1 MRIYE
6 FKIIDRDHNGYL
18 IQVCDPN
25 NTSRLSKKHKQY
37 VVMDLEAWAA
47 RKGVDSKAASRALV
61 TGQTVKGTKNTY
73 RVGRY
78 RLDEDRDDI
87 IQTQQ
92 PAAAKPS
99 FLQRLSRNRS
109 EAAEQAW
116 LDRLPLGVNIGDGV
130 EAVVFE
136 HSSDPALIVKVERK
150 PTDPTSNAYYQYVR
164 AIQPLMSNNPYL
176 PRIYVADSFKTSKG
190 IRFAYTMERLYDAYE
205 AVPHIHPDLFA
216 SFANRIFITPID
228 LPTDHHSYSIW
239 TELVKVLSQA
249 VRRGDYS
256 NIRDRKLVQAFQLIV
271 RLNHTIYLHSGNFM
285 IRYTN
290 VGPQMV
296 VTDPVIS
303 SN

>member
-18 IQVCDPN
+18 IQVCDPK

-61 TGQTVKGTKNTY
+61 TGQTVKGAKNTY

-78 RLDEDRDDI
+78 RLDEDQDDI

-116 LDRLPLGVNIGDGV
+116 LDRLPLGADIGDGI
-130 EAVVFE
+130 EAVAFK
-136 HSSDPALIVKVERK
+136 HRSDPALIVKVERK
-150 PTDPTSNAYYQYVR
+150 PTDPATNAYYQYVR

-176 PRIYVADSFKTSKG
+176 PRIYVADSFKTEKG
-190 IRFAYTMERLYDAYE
+190 VRFAYTMERLYDAYK
-205 AVPHIHPDLFA
+205 AVSHIHPDLFK
-216 SFANRIFITPID
+216 SFANRLFVNPPDTE
-228 LPTDHHSYSIW
+228 SSRSIYGGW
-239 TELVKVLSQA
+239 TNVIREINHV
-249 VRRGDYS
+249 VRQGDYS
-256 NIRDRKLVQAFQLIV
+256 NIRDRKLVQACQLINQ
-271 RLNHTIYLHSGNFM
+271 LKQGIDLHSGNLM
-285 IRYTN
+285 IRYTG
-290 VGPQMV
+290 VGPQIV
-296 VTDPVIS
+296 ITDPVVG